1 MPIIAFSSTGGRGG
15 ITRAQQRAER
25 RAVRPG
31 EEELKRDDE
40 DCKWES
46 GWSEEEV
53 DGDDVHDDRR
63 EHSQRERHEAAG
75 QERGPRDRIR
85 PKKQREEVP
94 AGDEPTHEL
103 RGGALHRRQWE
114 PVQKSVQ
121 PEDEWVQGRFEGS
134 LVRSVLTGDKSS

>member
-1 MPIIAFSSTGGRGG
+1 MPIIAFSSTGGRGV

-31 EEELKRDDE
+31 EEELKRDDQ

-53 DGDDVHDDRR
+53 DGDDVHNDRR

-103 RGGALHRRQWE
+103 RGGALHRWQWE
-114 PVQKSVQ
+114 PMQKPVQA
-121 PEDEWVQGRFEGS
+121 EDEEDEAEKDARNYDGFGS
-134 LVRSVLTGDKSS
+134 HG

>member
-1 MPIIAFSSTGGRGG
+1 MCFFESLPLP

-31 EEELKRDDE
+31 EEELKRDGE

-103 RGGALHRRQWE
+103 RGGTLLCRVRTPAADTFQTI
-114 PVQKSVQ
+114 QKIN
-121 PEDEWVQGRFEGS
+121 FI
-134 LVRSVLTGDKSS
+134 VL

>member
-1 MPIIAFSSTGGRGG
+1 MLRHVPLREDLTFSSTGGRGV

-31 EEELKRDDE
+31 EEELKRDNE
-40 DCKWES
+40 NCKLES

-75 QERGPRDRIR
+75 QERGRRDRIR
-85 PKKQREEVP
+85 TKKQREEVP
-94 AGDEPTHEL
+94 AGDEPIHEL
-103 RGGALHRRQWE
+103 PGAALHRRQRE
-114 PVQKSVQ
+114 SVHKPVQA
-121 PEDEWVQGRFEGS
+121 EDEEDEAEKDARN
-134 LVRSVLTGDKSS
+134 

>member
-1 MPIIAFSSTGGRGG
+1 MERRRGG
-15 ITRAQQRAER
+15 
-25 RAVRPG
+25 
-31 EEELKRDDE
+31 
-40 DCKWES
+40 
-46 GWSEEEV
+46 
-53 DGDDVHDDRR
+53 GDDVHDDRR

-114 PVQKSVQ
+114 PVQKPVQ
-121 PEDEWVQGRFEGS
+121 AEDEEDEAEKDARNYGGFGS
-134 LVRSVLTGDKSS
+134 HG